1 MLKRPFRSRRAAL
14 LGAACV
20 AATAFVGPSC
30 ATVTPTGTG
39 GTGGGG
45 GSPTMLSP
53 GEVCTPPKASDV
65 RLRIEPATVFVPT
78 CAAGAVCVTRPVRVT
93 ADPDLCP
100 SMNTKDA
107 ADLDVPVP
115 AAITVTTLD
124 GDVVP
129 APAGGSVG
137 LHEPTL
143 TLSVKGGT
151 KAGTTT
157 LLAHLPTTPK
167 GSDGARTKSEITL
180 PFTVTTLDAT
190 PITCAGAAD
199 DVPLT
204 LLAPD
209 VAPVLQ
215 GSAYTSGDR
224 RILAKGKLAGASIG
238 LQERADAPN
247 ANSFLWHVDPFKASI
262 ACSVDL
268 TPPGYVALGPA
279 ITFGPETKL
288 FNREIPFSVPI
299 NPALLPEKA
308 FLRHVRVVYSGPAFK
323 KPRTITVADPR
334 IEKIGGAWA
343 FQFKAPRLGTYQVVV
358 AKDAGTVT
366 RKRRITH
373 RAVIGISM
381 GGGGT
386 ATFGMRHHDKF
397 DVLAPLG
404 GPVSWTWMLDYID
417 QNHLGGF
424 RSIPKGTTLASI
436 PQAAVTCVTGA
447 ECKADETCIGVLP
460 MLPGKCT
467 LMPKAV
473 DPYLH
478 PQAFN
483 NWWYE
488 YPRTGNGGTFSRV
501 DYAQI
506 FRDLALMYGNPN
518 GENLSPGAENLPA
531 GVNPNDKSV
540 TGDHPNHECQVWV
553 DPIDPGPDATPAQ
566 MAEYAKQNEINDS
579 CPKERCAHTLTLNK
593 YYDDE
598 YNPDGAFPVI
608 SVCDS
613 SPQNQA
619 LTPYANTWTPTGAA
633 PYPLEVGLAVDYNG
647 NGVRDELEPIIRAGH
662 EPWGDFGVDGLP
674 SAQEPGYQVGINEDP
689 AGDDYNAQYNPTG
702 TEGNHRFD
710 VGEKYDD
717 VGLDG
722 VAGTPQQ
729 PATGYEKAGDGYD
742 VGEGDS
748 KFTVS
753 RGLQRFWD
761 RDAYSIARK
770 MVDPQQVPG
779 GDLTDEALSRIDMWT
794 DGGTRDLFNFSVDAQ
809 HLVGGFSARGRDVVY
824 LTEPSEIAG
833 LAGQVPSVPTDP
845 NSPKVAADYIPSHVN
860 YQDLQGVVFQRY
872 GKIDP
877 TPKDIEDGS
886 GQHVGT
892 APELIKRIQS
902 ALYFIGSRWRE
913 PDLVKLNS
921 ASSDNPIPG
930 LDDCEVVGTCTINFT
945 SKAGRTGPVGITLPP
960 GYANADLKNVRYP
973 IIYMLHGY
981 GQGPADLE
989 AAIVLFGNWMNSSL
1003 DSSASRLPKAI
1014 VVYVDG
1020 RCRIANGKPECIR
1033 GTFFAD
1039 SARAD
1044 GAQDEQWWLELM
1056 DYMDQHY
1063 RTLGETT
1070 VDWTE

>member
-1 MLKRPFRSRRAAL
+1 M
-14 LGAACV
+14 
-20 AATAFVGPSC
+20 
-30 ATVTPTGTG
+30 
-39 GTGGGG
+39 
-45 GSPTMLSP
+45 
-53 GEVCTPPKASDV
+53 
-65 RLRIEPATVFVPT
+65 
-78 CAAGAVCVTRPVRVT
+78 
-93 ADPDLCP
+93 
-100 SMNTKDA
+100 
-107 ADLDVPVP
+107 
-115 AAITVTTLD
+115 D
-124 GDVVP
+124 GDIVP
-129 APAGGSVG
+129 APVGGNVG
-137 LHEPTL
+137 LHQPEL
-143 TLSVKGGT
+143 TLSIKGGT
-151 KAGTTT
+151 KPGVVK
-157 LLAHLPTTPK
+157 LLVHIPTTPHDP
-167 GSDGARTKSEITL
+167 SDTTGKKRIKSEVTQE
-180 PFTVTTLDAT
+180 FTVTTLEPTPLACAAT
-190 PITCAGAAD
+190 KTD
-199 DVPLT
+199 DVPATQLT
-204 LLAPD
+204 AD
-209 VAPVLQ
+209 VAPVLS
-215 GSAYTSGDR
+215 GGKYTSGDK
-224 RILAKGKLAGASIG
+224 RILAKGSLAGASIG
-238 LQERADAPN
+238 LQERSDAPN

-262 ACSVDL
+262 ACSPDIV
-268 TPPGYVALGPA
+268 PAGYLALGPA
-279 ITFGPETKL
+279 VTFGPDTKV

-299 NPALLPEKA
+299 HPELLPEKA
-308 FLRHVRVVYSGPAFK
+308 RFRHVRVVYSGPAFK
-323 KPRTITVADPR
+323 TPRTVAIADPR
-334 IEKIGGAWA
+334 IDKVGDAWA
-343 FQFKAPRLGTYQVVV
+343 FKFKAPRLGTYQVVV

-366 RKRRITH
+366 HKRRITH

-424 RSIPKGTTLASI
+424 RDIPKGTKLADI
-436 PQAAVTCVTGA
+436 PQAAVSCVTGA
-447 ECKADETCIGVLP
+447 ECKPDETCIGALP
-460 MLPGKCT
+460 SPMTPGKCT

-518 GENLSPGAENLPA
+518 GENLTPGAENLPA
-531 GVNPNDKSV
+531 GVNPLDKSV
-540 TGDHPNHECQVWV
+540 AGDHTKGECQVWV
-553 DPIDPGPDATPAQ
+553 DPIDPGETATDAEK
-566 MAEYAKQNEINDS
+566 AEYARQQEINQN
-579 CPKERCAHTLTLNK
+579 CPKERCAHTLSLNN
-593 YYDDE
+593 YYDDQ
-598 YNPDGAFPVI
+598 YNPDGTFPVI

-613 SPQNQA
+613 SPQNEA

-662 EPWGDFGVDGLP
+662 EPYGDFGADGLP
-674 SAQEPGYQVGINEDP
+674 SAQEPGYKVGVNEDP

-710 VGEKYDD
+710 AGEKYQD

-722 VAGTPQQ
+722 VAGTLQQ
-729 PATGYEKAGDGYD
+729 PAGGYVNAGDGYD
-742 VGEGDS
+742 VGEADG

-761 RDAYSIARK
+761 RDAYSIARR
-770 MVDPQQVPG
+770 MVDAKQVPG
-779 GDLTDEALSRIDMWT
+779 GDLTDEALSRVDMWT

-809 HLVGGFSARGRDVVY
+809 HLVGGFSARGRDVTY
-824 LTEPSEIAG
+824 LTEPSQIAG
-833 LAGQVPSVPTDP
+833 LAGDVPSVPADP
-845 NSPKVAADYIPSHVN
+845 NSPKVPADYIPSHVN
-860 YQDLQGVVFQRY
+860 YDDLQGIVFQRY

-877 TPKDIEDGS
+877 TPKDIDDGS

-930 LDDCEVVGTCTINFT
+930 SDECEVIGTCTINFT
-945 SKAGRTGPVGITLPP
+945 SKSGRTGPVGITLPP

-981 GQGPADLE
+981 GQGPEDLE

-1039 SARAD
+1039 SARSD

-1056 DYMDQHY
+1056 DHMDKNY
-1063 RTLGETT
+1063 RTLPETT